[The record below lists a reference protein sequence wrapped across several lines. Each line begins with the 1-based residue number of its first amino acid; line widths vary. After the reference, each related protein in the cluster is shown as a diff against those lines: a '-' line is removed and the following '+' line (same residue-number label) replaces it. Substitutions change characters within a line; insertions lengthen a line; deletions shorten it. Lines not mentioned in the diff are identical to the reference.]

1 VKDPEVLSNEE
12 IADLLPNLA
21 MIKSWCDSVARHAEK
36 LALSGV
42 PIEGYKLVTSRTNRK
57 WADEQEAI
65 KAMTLLTNE
74 PVMSRKPIS
83 PSKAVAMLGKD
94 CDSVNALIVKP
105 EGRPTLVPVSD
116 KRPALEATDGFDAID
131 D

>member
-1 VKDPEVLSNEE
+1 MRDPEVLSNEE
-12 IADLLPNLA
+12 IAALLPHLA
-21 MIKSWCDSVARHAEK
+21 TIKSWCDSVARHAEK

-65 KAMTLLTNE
+65 RVMGMLTNE
-74 PVMSRKPIS
+74 PVYSRKPIS
-83 PSKAVAMLGKD
+83 PSKAITMLGKN
-94 CDSVNALIVKP
+94 CDGVNALIVKP
-105 EGRPTLVPVSD
+105 EGKPTLVPVSD
-116 KRPALEATDGFDAID
+116 KRPALEATAGFDAID

>member
-1 VKDPEVLSNEE
+1 MRDPEVLSNEE
-12 IADLLPNLA
+12 IAELLPHLA
-21 MIKSWCDSVARHAEK
+21 TIKSWCDSVARHAEK

-42 PIEGYKLVTSRTNRK
+42 PIEGYKLVSSRTNRR
-57 WADEQEAI
+57 WSDDEEAI

-83 PSKAVAMLGKD
+83 PGKAVAMLGKD

-105 EGRPTLVPVSD
+105 EGKPTLVPESD
-116 KRPALEATDGFDAID
+116 RRPALDMLDGFDVIEN
-131 D
+131 

>member
-1 VKDPEVLSNEE
+1 MRDAQTMSNEE
-12 IADLLPNLA
+12 IADLLPHLA
-21 MIKSWCDSVARHAEK
+21 TIKSWCDSVARHAEK

-65 KAMTLLTNE
+65 RVMGMLTNE
-74 PVMSRKPIS
+74 PVYSRKPIA
-83 PSKAVAMLGKD
+83 PSRAVAMLGKE
-94 CDSVNALIVKP
+94 CDGVNALIVKP

-116 KRPALEATDGFDAID
+116 KRPALDMLDGFNVLEN
-131 D
+131 

>member
-1 VKDPEVLSNEE
+1 MKDAEVLSNEE
-12 IADLLPNLA
+12 IAGLLPHLA
-21 MIKSWCDSVARHAEK
+21 TIKSWCDSVARHAEK

-65 KAMTLLTNE
+65 RVTGMLTNE
-74 PVMSRKPIS
+74 PVYSRKPIS
-83 PSKAVAMLGKD
+83 PSKAITMLGKN
-94 CDSVNALIVKP
+94 CDGVNALIVKP
-105 EGRPTLVPVSD
+105 EGKPTLVPVSD
-116 KRPALEATDGFDAID
+116 KRPALEATAGFDAID

>member
-1 VKDPEVLSNEE
+1 MRDPEVLSNEE
-12 IADLLPNLA
+12 IAELLPHLA
-21 MIKSWCDSVARHAEK
+21 TIKSWCDAVASHAEK

-42 PIEGYKLVTSRTNRK
+42 PIEGHKLVTSRTNRR
-57 WADEQEAI
+57 WADDEEAI
-65 KAMTLLTNE
+65 RAMSLLTNE

-83 PSKAVAMLGKD
+83 PSKAVAMLGKN

-116 KRPALEATDGFDAID
+116 KRPALDMLDGFDAID

>member
-1 VKDPEVLSNEE
+1 VRDAQTMSNEE
-12 IADLLPNLA
+12 IADLLPHLA
-21 MIKSWCDSVARHAEK
+21 TIKSWCDSVARHAEK

-65 KAMTLLTNE
+65 RVMGMLTNE
-74 PVMSRKPIS
+74 PVYSRKPIS
-83 PSKAVAMLGKD
+83 PSRAVAMLGKE
-94 CDSVNALIVKP
+94 CDGVNALIVKP

-116 KRPALEATDGFDAID
+116 KRPALDMLDGFNVLEN
-131 D
+131 

>member
-1 VKDPEVLSNEE
+1 MRDPEILSNEE
-12 IADLLPNLA
+12 IAALLPHLA
-21 MIKSWCDSVARHAEK
+21 TIKNWCDSVARHAEK

-42 PIEGYKLVTSRTNRK
+42 PIDGYKLVSSRTNRR
-57 WADEQEAI
+57 WSDEEEAI

-83 PSKAVAMLGKD
+83 PSKAVAMLGKN

-116 KRPALEATDGFDAID
+116 KRPALDMLDGFDVIEN
-131 D
+131 

>member
-1 VKDPEVLSNEE
+1 MRDPEILSNEE
-12 IADLLPNLA
+12 IAALLPHLA
-21 MIKSWCDSVARHAEK
+21 TIKNWCDSVARHAEK

-42 PIEGYKLVTSRTNRK
+42 PIDGYKLVSSRTNRR
-57 WADEQEAI
+57 WSDDEEAI

-105 EGRPTLVPVSD
+105 EGKPTLVPVSD
-116 KRPALEATDGFDAID
+116 RRPALDMLDGFDVIEN
-131 D
+131 

>member
-1 VKDPEVLSNEE
+1 MRDPEVLSNEE
-12 IADLLPNLA
+12 IAELLPHLA
-21 MIKSWCDSVARHAEK
+21 TIKNWCDAVASHAEK

-42 PIEGYKLVTSRTNRK
+42 AIDGYKLVTSRTNRK

-65 KAMTLLTNE
+65 RAMGMLTNE
-74 PVMSRKPIS
+74 PVFSRKPIS
-83 PSKAVAMLGKD
+83 PSKAIAMLGKN

-116 KRPALEATDGFDAID
+116 RRPAIEATDCFNAID

>member
-1 VKDPEVLSNEE
+1 MRDAEKLSAEE
-12 IADLLPNLA
+12 IAAVLPNLA
-21 MIKSWCDSVARHAEK
+21 MIKNWCDSVASHAEK

-42 PIEGYKLVTSRTNRK
+42 AIEGYKLVTSRTNRK

-65 KAMTLLTNE
+65 RAMGMLTNE
-74 PVMSRKPIS
+74 PVFSRKPIS
-83 PSKAVAMLGKD
+83 PSKAIAMLGKN

-116 KRPALEATDGFDAID
+116 RRPALEATDCFNAID

>member
-1 VKDPEVLSNEE
+1 MRDPEVLNNDEL
-12 IADLLPNLA
+12 AALLPHLA
-21 MIKSWCDSVARHAEK
+21 TIKSWCDGVASHAEK

-42 PIEGYKLVTSRTNRK
+42 AIEGYKLVNSRTNRR
-57 WADEQEAI
+57 WADDEEAI
-65 KAMTLLTNE
+65 RAMSLLTNE

-83 PSKAVAMLGKD
+83 PSKAVAMLGKN

-116 KRPALEATDGFDAID
+116 KRPALDMLDGFDVIEN
-131 D
+131 

>member
-1 VKDPEVLSNEE
+1 MRDPEILSNEE
-12 IADLLPNLA
+12 IAALLPHLA
-21 MIKSWCDSVARHAEK
+21 TIKNWCDSVARHAEK

-42 PIEGYKLVTSRTNRK
+42 PIDGYKLVSSRTNRR
-57 WADEQEAI
+57 WSDDEEAI

-83 PSKAVAMLGKD
+83 PSKAVAMLGKN

-116 KRPALEATDGFDAID
+116 KRPALDMLDGFDVIEN
-131 D
+131 

>member
-1 VKDPEVLSNEE
+1 MRDPEVLSNDE
-12 IADLLPNLA
+12 IADLLPHIA
-21 MIKSWCDSVARHAEK
+21 TIKSWCDSVVRHAEK

-42 PIEGYKLVTSRTNRK
+42 AIEGYKLVASRTNKK
-57 WADEQEAI
+57 WADDEQAI
-65 KAMTLLTNE
+65 RAMASLTNE

-83 PSKAVAMLGKD
+83 PSKAITMLGKN

-105 EGRPTLVPVSD
+105 EGKPTLVPVSD
-116 KRPALEATDGFDAID
+116 KRPALDMLDGFDVID

>member
-1 VKDPEVLSNEE
+1 MRDPAVLSNDE
-12 IADLLPNLA
+12 IADLLPHLA
-21 MIKSWCDSVARHAEK
+21 TIKSWCDSVARHAEK

-42 PIEGYKLVTSRTNRK
+42 PIEGYKIVTSRTNRK
-57 WADEQEAI
+57 WADDEEAI

-83 PSKAVAMLGKD
+83 PSRAVAMLGKN

-105 EGRPTLVPVSD
+105 EGKPTLVPVSD
-116 KRPALEATDGFDAID
+116 RRPALEATDGFNAID

>member
-1 VKDPEVLSNEE
+1 MRDAEKLSAEE
-12 IADLLPNLA
+12 IAAVLPNLA

-36 LALSGV
+36 LALTGV

-65 KAMTLLTNE
+65 RVMGMLTNE
-74 PVMSRKPIS
+74 PVYSRKPIS
-83 PSKAVAMLGKD
+83 PSKAITMLGKE
-94 CDSVNALIVKP
+94 CDDVNALIVKP

-116 KRPALEATDGFDAID
+116 RRPALETTDGFDAID

>member
-1 VKDPEVLSNEE
+1 MRDPEVLSNEE
-12 IADLLPNLA
+12 VAGLLPHLA
-21 MIKSWCDSVARHAEK
+21 TIKSWCDAVARHAEK

-57 WADEQEAI
+57 WADDEEAI

-83 PSKAVAMLGKD
+83 PSRAVAMLGKN

-116 KRPALEATDGFDAID
+116 KRPALDMLDGFDVLEN
-131 D
+131 

>member
-1 VKDPEVLSNEE
+1 VRDPEVLSNDE
-12 IADLLPNLA
+12 IADLLPHLA
-21 MIKSWCDSVARHAEK
+21 TIKSWCDSVARHAEK

-65 KAMTLLTNE
+65 RVMGMLTNE
-74 PVMSRKPIS
+74 PVYSRKPIS
-83 PSKAVAMLGKD
+83 PSRAVAMLGKE
-94 CDSVNALIVKP
+94 CDGVNALIVKP

-116 KRPALEATDGFDAID
+116 KRPALDMLDGFNAIED
-131 D
+131 

>member
-1 VKDPEVLSNEE
+1 MRDPEVLSNEE
-12 IADLLPNLA
+12 IACLLPQLG
-21 MIKSWCDSVARHAEK
+21 MIKSWCDAVARHAEN

-42 PIEGYKLVTSRTNRK
+42 PIEGYKLVTSRTNRR
-57 WADEQEAI
+57 WSDDEEAI

-83 PSKAVAMLGKD
+83 PSRAIAMLGKE

-105 EGRPTLVPVSD
+105 EGKPTLVPVSD
-116 KRPALEATDGFDAID
+116 RRPPLEATDGFDAID

>member
-1 VKDPEVLSNEE
+1 MKDAEVLSNEE
-12 IADLLPNLA
+12 IAGLLPHLA
-21 MIKSWCDSVARHAEK
+21 TIKSWCDSVARHAEK

-65 KAMTLLTNE
+65 RVMGMLTNE
-74 PVMSRKPIS
+74 PVYSRKPIS
-83 PSKAVAMLGKD
+83 PSKAITMLGKSGD
-94 CDSVNALIVKP
+94 GVNALIVKP
-105 EGRPTLVPVSD
+105 EGKPTLVPVSD
-116 KRPALEATDGFDAID
+116 KRPALEATAGFDAID

>member
-1 VKDPEVLSNEE
+1 MRDPEVLSNDE
-12 IADLLPNLA
+12 IADLLPHLA
-21 MIKSWCDSVARHAEK
+21 TIKSWCDSVARHAEK

-65 KAMTLLTNE
+65 RVMGMLTNE
-74 PVMSRKPIS
+74 PVYSRKPIS
-83 PSKAVAMLGKD
+83 PSRAVAMLGKE
-94 CDSVNALIVKP
+94 CDGVNALIVKP

-116 KRPALEATDGFDAID
+116 KRPALDMLDGFNVLEN
-131 D
+131 

>member
-1 VKDPEVLSNEE
+1 MRDPEVLSNEE
-12 IADLLPNLA
+12 IAGLLPHLA
-21 MIKSWCDSVARHAEK
+21 TIKSWCDSVARHAEK
-36 LALSGV
+36 LAQSGV
-42 PIEGYKLVTSRTNRK
+42 PVEGYKLVTSRTNRR
-57 WADEQEAI
+57 WADDEEAI
-65 KAMTLLTNE
+65 RAMSLLTNE

-83 PSKAVAMLGKD
+83 PSRAVAMLGKD

-116 KRPALEATDGFDAID
+116 KRPALDAADGFDAID

>member
-1 VKDPEVLSNEE
+1 MKDAERMSVDE
-12 IADLLPNLA
+12 IAAVLPQLG
-21 MIKSWCDSVARHAEK
+21 MIKNWCDSVSRHAEK

-42 PIEGYKLVTSRTNRK
+42 PLEGYKLVASRTNKK
-57 WADEQEAI
+57 WADDEAAI

-83 PSKAVAMLGKD
+83 PSKAITMLGKE

-105 EGRPTLVPVSD
+105 EGKPTLVPVSD
-116 KRPALEATDGFDAID
+116 RRPALDMLDGFDAID

>member
-1 VKDPEVLSNEE
+1 MRDPEVLSNEE
-12 IADLLPNLA
+12 IAGLLPHLA
-21 MIKSWCDSVARHAEK
+21 TIKSWCDSVARHAEK
-36 LALSGV
+36 LALTGV

-65 KAMTLLTNE
+65 RVMGMLTNE
-74 PVMSRKPIS
+74 PVYSRKPIS
-83 PSKAVAMLGKD
+83 PSRAVAMLGKN

-116 KRPALEATDGFDAID
+116 RRPALETTDGFDAID

>member
-1 VKDPEVLSNEE
+1 MRDPEVLSNDE
-12 IADLLPNLA
+12 IADLLPHLA
-21 MIKSWCDSVARHAEK
+21 TIKSWCDSVARHAEK
-36 LALSGV
+36 LAQSGV
-42 PIEGYKLVTSRTNRK
+42 PIEGYKLVTSRTNRR
-57 WADEQEAI
+57 WADDEEAI
-65 KAMTLLTNE
+65 RAMSLLTNE

-83 PSKAVAMLGKD
+83 PSRAVAMLGKD

-116 KRPALEATDGFDAID
+116 KRPALEAADGFDAID